1 MATECKYGPIKLC
14 TMGTGK
20 IIWRQE
26 TESSIMQME
35 ISITVNGSATKR
47 KVMAHIPTVMAQY
60 MKVNGA
66 MISNTALVLR
76 IGQMEVATRATTL
89 LE

>member
-1 MATECKYGPIKLC
+1 MATECKYGPIKPC

-35 ISITVNGSATKR
+35 ISITVNGSVIRR
-47 KVMAHIPTVMAQY
+47 KVMAHIPTVTAQY
-60 MKVNGA
+60 MKGNGA

-76 IGQMEVATRATTL
+76 IGQMEVVTRATTL
-89 LE
+89 QE